1 MAITYTAARALLA
14 SQATTLAAQAT
25 IVGLTTLATA
35 LTNLSTEITSATISE
50 DEFFGNGSTS
60 FSSTGGT
67 GGVTPTGGTS
77 SGSGTSKGSAAQV
90 YAQILNSAAHTINCS
105 NFNIVFDNGSTP
117 LGTILSEIAQAS
129 ENTARSLSDMSIAVT
144 PGSTT
149 IGAILSDIAQASEN
163 SAQSL
168 AGIYDRT
175 KGAGIHMKGPQDWI
189 GLISTYKLYIENAGP
204 EQITFA
210 EFIDYFNKIKDL
222 PKDF

>member
-25 IVGLTTLATA
+25 IVGLTSLATA
-35 LTNLSTEITSATISE
+35 LTNLSSEITSATISE

-60 FSSTGGT
+60 FSGTGGT
-67 GGVTPTGGTS
+67 GGASPTGGSS

-90 YAQILNSAAHTINCS
+90 YAQILNSAAHTINCA

-117 LGTILSEIAQAS
+117 LGSILSEIAQAS
-129 ENTARSLSDMSIAVT
+129 EDTARASET
-144 PGSTT
+144 
-149 IGAILSDIAQASEN
+149 IAQASV
-163 SAQSL
+163 
-168 AGIYDRT
+168 GIYDRS
-175 KGAGIHMKGPQDWI
+175 KGAGIHTKGPQDWI

-204 EQITFA
+204 EKITLA
-210 EFIDYFNKIKDL
+210 EFEAFYNKIKDL

>member
-25 IVGLTTLATA
+25 IVGLTSLATA
-35 LTNLSTEITSATISE
+35 LTNLSTEITSSSISE

-60 FSSTGGT
+60 FSGTGGT
-67 GGVTPTGGTS
+67 GGASPTGGSS

-90 YAQILNSAAHTINCS
+90 YAQILNSAAHTINCA

-117 LGTILSEIAQAS
+117 LGSILSEIAQAS
-129 ENTARSLSDMSIAVT
+129 EDTARASEDTARASET
-144 PGSTT
+144 
-149 IGAILSDIAQASEN
+149 IAQASV
-163 SAQSL
+163 
-168 AGIYDRT
+168 GIYDRS
-175 KGAGIHMKGPQDWI
+175 KGAGIHTKGPQDWI

-204 EQITFA
+204 EKITLA
-210 EFIDYFNKIKDL
+210 EFEAFYNKIKDL

>member
-25 IVGLTTLATA
+25 IVGLTSLATA
-35 LTNLSTEITSATISE
+35 LTNLSTEITSSSISE

-60 FSSTGGT
+60 FSGTGGT
-67 GGVTPTGGTS
+67 GGATPTGGSS

-90 YAQILNSAAHTINCS
+90 YAQILNSAAHTINCA

-117 LGTILSEIAQAS
+117 LGSILSEIAQAS
-129 ENTARSLSDMSIAVT
+129 EDTARASEDTARASET
-144 PGSTT
+144 
-149 IGAILSDIAQASEN
+149 IAQASV
-163 SAQSL
+163 
-168 AGIYDRT
+168 GIYDRS
-175 KGAGIHMKGPQDWI
+175 KGAGIHTKGPQDWI

-204 EQITFA
+204 EKITLA
-210 EFIDYFNKIKDL
+210 EFEAFYNKIKDL

>member
-25 IVGLTTLATA
+25 IVGLTSLATA

-60 FSSTGGT
+60 FSGTGGT
-67 GGVTPTGGTS
+67 GGASPTGGSS

-90 YAQILNSAAHTINCS
+90 YAQILNSAAHTINCA

-129 ENTARSLSDMSIAVT
+129 ENTARASEDTARASETIASKLT
-144 PGSTT
+144 AIETYQKKLK
-149 IGAILSDIAQASEN
+149 IAIFLLQQIILSFQLN
-163 SAQSL
+163 SVREQKF
-168 AGIYDRT
+168 T
-175 KGAGIHMKGPQDWI
+175 KSIKI
-189 GLISTYKLYIENAGP
+189 TYTTQEG
-204 EQITFA
+204 
-210 EFIDYFNKIKDL
+210 DL
-222 PKDF
+222 VFT

>member
-25 IVGLTTLATA
+25 IVGLTSLATA
-35 LTNLSTEITSATISE
+35 LTNLSTEITSSSISE

-60 FSSTGGT
+60 FSGTGGT
-67 GGVTPTGGTS
+67 GGATPTGGSS

-90 YAQILNSAAHTINCS
+90 YAQILNSAAHTINCA

-117 LGTILSEIAQAS
+117 LGSILSEIAQAS
-129 ENTARSLSDMSIAVT
+129 EDTARASET
-144 PGSTT
+144 
-149 IGAILSDIAQASEN
+149 IAQASV
-163 SAQSL
+163 
-168 AGIYDRT
+168 GIYDRS
-175 KGAGIHMKGPQDWI
+175 KGAGIHTKGPQDWI

-204 EQITFA
+204 EKITLA
-210 EFIDYFNKIKDL
+210 EFEAFYNKIKDL

>member
-25 IVGLTTLATA
+25 IVGLTSLATA

-60 FSSTGGT
+60 FSGTGGT
-67 GGVTPTGGTS
+67 GGATPTGGSS

-90 YAQILNSAAHTINCS
+90 YAQILNSAAHTINCA

-117 LGTILSEIAQAS
+117 LGSILSEIAQAS
-129 ENTARSLSDMSIAVT
+129 EDTARASET
-144 PGSTT
+144 
-149 IGAILSDIAQASEN
+149 IAQASV
-163 SAQSL
+163 
-168 AGIYDRT
+168 GIYDRS
-175 KGAGIHMKGPQDWI
+175 KGAGIHTKGPQDWI

-204 EQITFA
+204 EKITLA
-210 EFIDYFNKIKDL
+210 EFEAFYNKIKDL

>member
-25 IVGLTTLATA
+25 IVGLTSLATA
-35 LTNLSTEITSATISE
+35 LTNLSSEITSATISE

-60 FSSTGGT
+60 FSGTGGT
-67 GGVTPTGGTS
+67 GGATPTGGSS

-90 YAQILNSAAHTINCS
+90 YAQILNSAAHTINCA

-117 LGTILSEIAQAS
+117 LGSILSEIAQAS
-129 ENTARSLSDMSIAVT
+129 EDTARASET
-144 PGSTT
+144 
-149 IGAILSDIAQASEN
+149 IAQASV
-163 SAQSL
+163 
-168 AGIYDRT
+168 GIYDRS
-175 KGAGIHMKGPQDWI
+175 KGAGIHTKGPQDWI

-204 EQITFA
+204 EKITLA
-210 EFIDYFNKIKDL
+210 EFEAFYNKIKDL

>member
-14 SQATTLAAQAT
+14 SQATALSAQAT
-25 IVGLTTLATA
+25 IVGLTSLATA

-60 FSSTGGT
+60 FSGTGGT
-67 GGVTPTGGTS
+67 GGATPTGGSS

-90 YAQILNSAAHTINCS
+90 YAQILNSAAHTINCA

-117 LGTILSEIAQAS
+117 LGSILSEIAQAS
-129 ENTARSLSDMSIAVT
+129 EDTARASET
-144 PGSTT
+144 
-149 IGAILSDIAQASEN
+149 IAQASV
-163 SAQSL
+163 
-168 AGIYDRT
+168 GIYDRS

-204 EQITFA
+204 EKITLA
-210 EFIDYFNKIKDL
+210 EFEAFYNKIKDL

>member
-25 IVGLTTLATA
+25 LLGLTSLATA

-67 GGVTPTGGTS
+67 GGATPTGGSS

-129 ENTARSLSDMSIAVT
+129 ENTARATEDTSR
-144 PGSTT
+144 
-149 IGAILSDIAQASEN
+149 
-163 SAQSL
+163 SL

-175 KGAGIHMKGPQDWI
+175 KGSGIHMKGPQDWI
-189 GLISTYKLYIENAGP
+189 GLISTYKLYVENEGP
-204 EQITFA
+204 DKMTLAEFA
-210 EFIDYFNKIKDL
+210 EYFNKVDSL
-222 PKDF
+222 PKSF